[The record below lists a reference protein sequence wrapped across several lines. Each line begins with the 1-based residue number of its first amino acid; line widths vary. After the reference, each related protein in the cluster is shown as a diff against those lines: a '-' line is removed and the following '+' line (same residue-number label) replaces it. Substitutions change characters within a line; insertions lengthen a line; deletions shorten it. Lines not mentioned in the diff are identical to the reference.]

1 MNAGVLGFS
10 RRRRYVY
17 SKHEGKRVVF
27 DKNLQRV
34 IDALN
39 DGVYITD
46 GNGVTVTV
54 NKAYEK
60 MTGLS
65 RNRLIGMHMSE
76 VVKAGYISRSVSL
89 EVIKKLDVVT
99 IIQTIGGDHKIFVS
113 GTPMFD
119 EKGRIEYIVTTARDI
134 TELLKAKHKEE
145 QLDQLLKLK
154 ELYGTSAVVGGNQE
168 TFIISRNTKACYDLA
183 QKVAASNAKVLIEG
197 ETGTGKT
204 LLANTIHQYS
214 KVCDGPFIE
223 LNCAA
228 MPESLLEAELF
239 GYMPGAFTGASAKGR
254 IGLLEAANNGT
265 LFLDEIGDLPLSLQ
279 VKLLKVIAENRF
291 IPVGGTEFK
300 AVNFRL
306 ISATHHDLKKLV
318 KVKLFREDLLYR
330 LNVVPITL
338 PPLRDRNE
346 EIAPLLDHY
355 VQYFNN
361 MYELDCHWHQD
372 VIAQLCGYDW
382 PGNIRELINLTERLV
397 VTAEQPLITI
407 EQLPPEFKLKPSFI
421 GEQRSLK
428 SQVEALEQR
437 LIDEAI
443 KACGT
448 TRSAASL
455 LGIDQ
460 STLVKKQKRW
470 RQDKQ

>member
-1 MNAGVLGFS
+1 M
-10 RRRRYVY
+10 
-17 SKHEGKRVVF
+17 VF

-34 IDALN
+34 IDALS

-46 GNGVTVTV
+46 GNGITVTM
-54 NKAYEK
+54 NKAYER

-65 RNRLIGMHMSE
+65 KRHLIGLHMSE

-89 EVIKKLDVVT
+89 EVLKELSAVT
-99 IIQTIGGDHKIFVS
+99 IIQTIGDDHKIFVS

-119 EKGRIEYIVTTARDI
+119 EQGRIEYVVTTARDI

-154 ELYGTSAVVGGNQE
+154 ELYGTSAVSGDNQE
-168 TFIISRNTKACYDLA
+168 AFIISSNTKACYDLA
-183 QKVAASNAKVLIEG
+183 KKVATSNAKILIQG

-204 LLANTIHQYS
+204 LLANTIHKYS
-214 KVCDGPFIE
+214 KVSNGPFIE

-291 IPVGGTEFK
+291 IPVGGTDFK
-300 AVNFRL
+300 SVNFRL

-318 KVKLFREDLLYR
+318 DIKLFREDLLYR

-338 PPLRDRNE
+338 PPLRDRKD
-346 EIAPLLDHY
+346 EIAPLLEHY
-355 VQYFNN
+355 IQHFNSA
-361 MYELDCHWHQD
+361 YELDCHWNQY
-372 VIAQLCGYDW
+372 VIEQLSHYNW

-397 VTAEQPLITI
+397 VTADQSLITV
-407 EQLPPEFKLKPSFI
+407 EQLPAEFKLKAPSS
-421 GEQRSLK
+421 EKRLLK
-428 SQVEALEQR
+428 SQVEALER
-437 LIDEAI
+437 HLIDEAI
-443 KACGT
+443 KECGT
-448 TRSAASL
+448 TRSAANV

-470 RQDKQ
+470 RQD